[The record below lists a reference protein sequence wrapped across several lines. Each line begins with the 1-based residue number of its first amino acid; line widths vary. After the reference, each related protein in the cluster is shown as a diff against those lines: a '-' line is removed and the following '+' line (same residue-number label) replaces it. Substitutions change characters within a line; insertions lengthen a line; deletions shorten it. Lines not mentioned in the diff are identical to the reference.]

1 MKKVLGIVAAS
12 LLALSACSDQSSGA
26 KGAGEGEKIELKVGH
41 ILTPTSHYQVMIDE
55 MAKVA
60 AEDSNG
66 AITITSFPQSQLG
79 DEIKMIQA
87 TRAGTLSM
95 FISGQAALENTVK
108 EYEIFDLPYLFDN
121 IQQANQ
127 VLAGPVGQKYLDMLS
142 QYQLK
147 GLGWLTAM
155 ERNVF
160 ATKAINSVDDMRGLK
175 LRVMQ
180 APGYVETYKALGAQP
195 TPMAYSEV
203 YMSLQQGVVNG
214 GDISPDQFMN
224 DRFNEVAKYFNLTKT
239 HYLPALLVMSDRQ
252 WQKLSAEQQAIMQKA
267 VAAGLK
273 KGIAFYETDYLAALE
288 KAKQSGV
295 TVVEPDLSGFKARA
309 EGVRAS
315 LIKGIP
321 DGDALYQ
328 EIQSAK

>member
-1 MKKVLGIVAAS
+1 MKKVLSIVAAS
-12 LLALSACSDQSSGA
+12 LLALSACSDKASEPKAETGMA
-26 KGAGEGEKIELKVGH
+26 KVELKVGH

-60 AEDSNG
+60 SEASNG

-108 EYEIFDLPYLFDN
+108 EYEIFDLPYLFDD
-121 IQQANQ
+121 IQQANR

-142 QYQLK
+142 DYQLK

-160 ATKAINSVDDMRGLK
+160 ATKAINTVDDMRGLK

-224 DRFNEVAKYFNLTKT
+224 DRFNEVAKFYNLTKT

-252 WQKLSAEQQAIMQKA
+252 WQKLSPEQQAIMQEA

-273 KGIAFYETDYLAALE
+273 KGIAFYETDYQASLD
-288 KAKQSGV
+288 KAKQAGV
-295 TVVEPDLSGFKARA
+295 NVVTPDLSGFQAKA
-309 EGVRAS
+309 EGVRSS

-321 DGDALYQ
+321 NGEALYQ
-328 EIQSAK
+328 ELQSAK